1 VNSHSS
7 AIRPAADTALLTV
20 ADSLPEAVAAG
31 QAGATMIDV
40 GDRGPELIAAI
51 RDSVAR
57 MIICGDDDESA
68 DVVRDQAVALR
79 TGARLICADIAA
91 AETAAGAGIARERIL
106 VTVPAAEVDAAL
118 RAGWATL
125 ADVDASAGTRG
136 LAGAEAIA
144 AVCAWLGATAV
155 RTRHVAPIRRSLD
168 MTRSVLGTRPPAWA
182 IRGLA

>member
-7 AIRPAADTALLTV
+7 AIPLGADTALLTV
-20 ADSLPEAVAAG
+20 ADSLPEAIAAG
-31 QAGATMIDV
+31 QAGATMVDV
-40 GDRGPELIAAI
+40 GGRGPELIAAI
-51 RDSVAR
+51 RGSVPW
-57 MIICGDDDESA
+57 MIVCGDDDRA
-68 DVVRDQAVALR
+68 DVVRDPAAALR
-79 TGARLICADIAA
+79 TGARLICADITA
-91 AETAAGAGIARERIL
+91 AETAVGAGIARERIL
-106 VTVPAAEVDAAL
+106 VTVPAADVDAAL

-125 ADVDASAGTRG
+125 TDVDASAAARG

-168 MTRSVLGTRPPAWA
+168 MAKSVLGTRPPAWV

>member
-1 VNSHSS
+1 VKSHFSVT
-7 AIRPAADTALLTV
+7 RPGTDTALLTV
-20 ADSLPEAVAAG
+20 ADSLPEAIAAG

-51 RDSVAR
+51 RGSVPWL
-57 MIICGDDDESA
+57 IVCGDDESA
-68 DVVRDQAVALR
+68 DVVRDPVLVPR
-79 TGARLICADIAA
+79 TGAGLICPDIAA
-91 AETAAGAGIARERIL
+91 AETALGTGVARERIL

-125 ADVDASAGTRG
+125 TDVDASAATRG

-144 AVCAWLGATAV
+144 AVCAWLGATV
-155 RTRHVAPIRRSLD
+155 VKTRHVAPIRRSLD
-168 MTRSVLGTRPPAWA
+168 MAKSVLGTRPPAWA

>member
-7 AIRPAADTALLTV
+7 AIRLGADTALLTV
-20 ADSLPEAVAAG
+20 ADTLPGAIAAG

-51 RDSVAR
+51 RGSVAR
-57 MIICGDDDESA
+57 MIVCGDDESA
-68 DVVRDQAVALR
+68 DVVRDPALALR

-91 AETAAGAGIARERIL
+91 AETAVGAGIARERIL
-106 VTVPAAEVDAAL
+106 VTVPAAEVHAAL

-125 ADVDASAGTRG
+125 TDVDASAATRG

-168 MTRSVLGTRPPAWA
+168 MANSVLGTRPPAWA

>member
-1 VNSHSS
+1 MAGS
-7 AIRPAADTALLTV
+7 LT
-20 ADSLPEAVAAG
+20 EAVAAG

-51 RDSVAR
+51 RRGVAW
-57 MIICGDDDESA
+57 MIVCGDDESA
-68 DVVRDQAVALR
+68 DVVRDPAVALR

-91 AETAAGAGIARERIL
+91 AETAVGAGTARERIL

-118 RAGWATL
+118 RAGWATVT
-125 ADVDASAGTRG
+125 DVDTSAGPRG

-155 RTRHVAPIRRSLD
+155 RTRHVTPIRRSLD
-168 MTRSVLGTRPPAWA
+168 MAKSVIGTRPPAWT